1 MDDTFILGQPKYRSK
16 SRISMAKHY
25 GPLSV
30 GDVVAPWKFYKNG
43 KPIQQEH
50 WDYKDPINSMIGV
63 VIGEGDHVSGEK
75 HYEILIVKWTS
86 RDTKNGIYVKET
98 SGSYLTKLS

>member
-1 MDDTFILGQPKYRSK
+1 
-16 SRISMAKHY
+16 MAKHY

-30 GDVVAPWKFYKNG
+30 GDIVAPWKFYKNG

-63 VIGEGDHVSGEK
+63 VIGEGDHVAGTEEK
-75 HYEILIVKWTS
+75 HYEVLIVKWTS

-98 SGSYLTKLS
+98 SGTYLTKLS